1 MDLVIT
7 RLRDGRQGKQ
17 QNVVGV
23 VGVAVPLALTVLA
36 VQAPGVSVTSRRK
49 SAGSWTASHENGAS
63 YVMVLPVHVLEV
75 DDDTATLA
83 EHAAPLTA
91 PQEHVVHPR
100 ASSTPP

>member
-1 MDLVIT
+1 
-7 RLRDGRQGKQ
+7 
-17 QNVVGV
+17 
-23 VGVAVPLALTVLA
+23 
-36 VQAPGVSVTSRRK
+36 
-49 SAGSWTASHENGAS
+49 
-63 YVMVLPVHVLEV
+63 MVLPVHVLEV